1 MAKTSLKEQ
10 ILASAKDLM
19 DRLHESHP
27 DPNTDE
33 EGACEKFWEEDSRI
47 ETYLEAIEA
56 RSAELPDPR
65 DLALA
70 CTYVLHEAEALTAA
84 DLKTLARLN
93 APALGVSL
101 YELAPAI
108 SEMRQRALA
117 QIEAMAKAQAEAEAE
132 IAARQGQRLALLPDD
147 EIPF

>member
-1 MAKTSLKEQ
+1 MAKTSLKDQ

-56 RSAELPDPR
+56 RSAELPDRR

-70 CTYVLHEAEALTAA
+70 CTYVLHEAEALTAT
-84 DLKTLARLN
+84 DLTTLARLN

-101 YELAPAI
+101 YEIAPVI
-108 SEMRQRALA
+108 SEMRQRAIA
-117 QIEAMAKAQAEAEAE
+117 QIESLAKAQAEAE
-132 IAARQGQRLALLPDD
+132 IAARQRQRLALLPDD